1 MPKKRSKKMNPR
13 RIPMPKSAFDREAM
27 LEEATKDDMYRAWL
41 LVLNALV
48 EQGRAEPDE
57 FPALLD
63 DVDDY
68 MASPRFRGDGKD
80 SEIASAEKLMG
91 ISSPHP
97 NPRPDSVKSAVELEC
112 FRKKVYR
119 IATHIA
125 LCVICLGF
133 EAAGRFAE
141 DELRLIF
148 FNVELTLAEI
158 DEGRV
163 SYDGLEEALRG
174 YGVEIERRD
183 DDGLGISVGLG

>member
-13 RIPMPKSAFDREAM
+13 RIPMPKSAFDREAI
-27 LEEATKDDMYRAWL
+27 LEEATKDNMYRAWL

-48 EQGRAEPDE
+48 EQGRVEPDE
-57 FPALLD
+57 FPALLY

-80 SEIASAEKLMG
+80 GEIARAEKLMG

-97 NPRPDSVKSAVELEC
+97 SLRPDSIKSVVELEC
-112 FRKKVYR
+112 FRKKVFR

-133 EAAGRFAE
+133 EYAGRFTE

-148 FNVELTLAEI
+148 FNADLTLAEI
-158 DEGRV
+158 DDGRV
-163 SYDGLEEALRG
+163 SYEDIEEGLRG

-183 DDGLGISVGLG
+183 DDGLDISVGPG

>member
-1 MPKKRSKKMNPR
+1 MPKKRSKKINPR
-13 RIPMPKSAFDREAM
+13 RIPMAKRTFDREAM

-68 MASPRFRGDGKD
+68 MASQRFLGDGKD
-80 SEIASAEKLMG
+80 GEIARAEKLMG

-97 NPRPDSVKSAVELEC
+97 NLRPDSVKSAVELEC
-112 FRKKVYR
+112 FRKKVFR

-133 EAAGRFAE
+133 NAAGRFTE

-148 FNVELTLAEI
+148 FNADLTLAEI
-158 DEGRV
+158 DDGRV

-183 DDGLGISVGLG
+183 DDGLDISVEPC

>member
-1 MPKKRSKKMNPR
+1 MPKCM
-13 RIPMPKSAFDREAM
+13 FDKYAI
-27 LEEATKDDMYRAWL
+27 LEEATRDDMYRAWL

-48 EQGRAEPDE
+48 EQGRAEPDG

-63 DVDDY
+63 DVNDY
-68 MASPRFRGDGKD
+68 MSGPCFRGDGKD
-80 SEIASAEKLMG
+80 GEIARAEKLMG

-97 NPRPDSVKSAVELEC
+97 NLRPDSVKSAVELEC
-112 FRKKVYR
+112 FRKKVFR

-148 FNVELTLAEI
+148 FNADLTLAEI
-158 DEGRV
+158 DEGRN
-163 SYDGLEEALRG
+163 SYEDIEEALRG

-183 DDGLGISVGLG
+183 DDGLDIVLESG